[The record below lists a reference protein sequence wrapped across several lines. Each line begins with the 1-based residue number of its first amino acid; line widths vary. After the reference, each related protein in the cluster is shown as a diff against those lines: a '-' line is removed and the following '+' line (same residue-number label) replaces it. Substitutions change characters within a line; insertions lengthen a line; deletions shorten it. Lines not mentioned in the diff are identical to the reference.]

1 MESVQKQ
8 SGAEVGAGGA
18 GNPAPSASDLERAA
32 TPYTTGERVRRVL
45 WNYVGQ
51 TLFRFTFHNW
61 YGCRASLLR
70 VFGARVGRCTRIRP
84 SVIVEQPWNLTI
96 GDNSSVGDRAV
107 LYCLGRV
114 TLGRNVS
121 LSQMVHLCAGT
132 HDHTKR
138 DLPLLRP
145 PIVVGDEVWL
155 AADVFVGPNVTIGE
169 GCVVGARSSVFKDL
183 PAWTVCAGTPARALK
198 SRVFD
203 REATG
208 DDRGQGATR

>member
-18 GNPAPSASDLERAA
+18 GNPAPNASDLERAA

-96 GDNSSVGDRAV
+96 GANSSIADRAIV
-107 LYCLGRV
+107 YCLGKV
-114 TLGRNVS
+114 TIGANCS
-121 LSQMVHLCAGT
+121 ISQYAHLCAGT
-132 HDHTKR
+132 HEYQ
-138 DLPLLRP
+138 RP
-145 PIVVGDEVWL
+145 DMRIEPQPITLGREVWI
-155 AADVFVGPNVTIGE
+155 AADAFVGPGVTVNDGSMLA
-169 GCVVGARSSVFKDL
+169 ARSSAFQDMPEGMICIGE
-183 PAWTVCAGTPARALK
+183 PAKPVKR
-198 SRVFD
+198 
-203 REATG
+203 
-208 DDRGQGATR
+208 RG